1 MFEQDKTPPAPPA
14 LPVRFDRIV
23 RNTPLDLR
31 QRRFS
36 TAMRG
41 FDRHEVVTFL
51 SDVANDYEQ
60 VLQQLDLSQQE
71 LLRLEGLIH
80 EHRMRE
86 DNLRNT
92 LMTAQKLADQIRE
105 AAQHEAQVIVR
116 EAEARA
122 DLVLD
127 KANARVEEVEREIN
141 ELRLRRRS
149 VEGGIEASIA
159 ALQHALE
166 FIRGQDSR
174 DDRILLHRPRQAG
187 EAGSPAAARPAEP
200 AAGTADRRAEP
211 EV

>member
-1 MFEQDKTPPAPPA
+1 MFDQDKPVPPSTP
-14 LPVRFDRIV
+14 LPVRFERIV

-36 TAMRG
+36 AAMRG

-71 LLRLEGLIH
+71 LIRLESLVQ

-105 AAQHEAQVIVR
+105 AAQQEAKVIVR

-122 DLVLD
+122 DMVLA

-149 VEGGIEASIA
+149 AESGVEASIT

-166 FIRGQDSR
+166 FIRTQEGR
-174 DDRILLHRPRQAG
+174 DERILLHRPRQG
-187 EAGSPAAARPAEP
+187 EGAAP
-200 AAGTADRRAEP
+200 AGTRQPDGSMEAPERRAEP
-211 EV
+211 DA